1 MAARPADLVAVSCGL
16 GPAGA
21 IRLWRS
27 TFGDMIN
34 SIRSFFSDKIQPPD
48 SASEAVE
55 QRLVQR
61 AAAALL
67 LELAYADDEFTD
79 EERGYIEQALA
90 RQFAL
95 DEEEVAQLIEL
106 AHREQQESVDH
117 FQFTT
122 LISEHFDLS
131 QKVVLAEVMWGLVSS
146 DGHIAAH
153 EAYLVRKISNL
164 LQLEPGYLNEAR
176 KRAIGSEPGK
186 Q

>member
-1 MAARPADLVAVSCGL
+1 
-16 GPAGA
+16 
-21 IRLWRS
+21 
-27 TFGDMIN
+27 MIN
-34 SIRSFFSDKIQPPD
+34 SIRSFFSEKIKPPE

-67 LELAYADDEFTD
+67 LELAHADDEFTD
-79 EERGYIEQALA
+79 EERSYIEQALS

-95 DEEEVAQLIEL
+95 DESEVAELIAL
-106 AHREQQESVDH
+106 AQREQQESVDH

-131 QKVVLAEVMWGLVSS
+131 QKVVLAEVMWGLVAS
-146 DGHIAAH
+146 DGHIASH

-176 KRAIGSEPGK
+176 KRVTGLKPGDK
-186 Q
+186 